1 MWKLVFASLVSCA
14 FGAEVSIQHKPESV
28 DFNILNAPADAALEA
43 LRISVGLE
51 PQLAFEMNVF
61 NKFNPFEK
69 ASAAVVLIVPEIKG
83 SSLPLSGQFIAPS
96 TEITYPEDVIGMP
109 LAEKSLTILQTTSDD
124 YSAFVQKISE
134 SLKAKYGDNF
144 VFFVVSGKTDAN
156 SVADRQMLQVE
167 KDPLISWEPRNENFS
182 IILAIIGLFILF
194 VVFGIV
200 AFSFMTANIG
210 PGDNIAYKLGAAQ
223 SKKTQ

>member
-1 MWKLVFASLVSCA
+1 MWRFVCLVSCA
-14 FGAEVSIQHKPESV
+14 FAAKVSIQHKPESV
-28 DFNILNAPADAALEA
+28 EFNIENAPADAALEA

-51 PQLAFEMNVF
+51 PQFSFDMNVF
-61 NKFNPFEK
+61 KKFNPFEK
-69 ASAAVVLIVPEIKG
+69 ATAAVVLVVPEIRG
-83 SSLPLSGQFIAPS
+83 SSLTLSGEFIAPS
-96 TEITYPEDVIGMP
+96 TEITYPDDVTGMP
-109 LAEKSLTILQTTSDD
+109 LAENSLTILQTTSDD
-124 YSAFVQKISE
+124 YTAFVQKINE
-134 SLKAKYGDNF
+134 SLKSKYGDNF

-156 SVADRQMLQVE
+156 SAADRQMLQAD
-167 KDPLISWEPRNENFS
+167 KDPLVSWEPRNENFS

>member
-1 MWKLVFASLVSCA
+1 MLRFVCLVSCA
-14 FGAEVSIQHKPESV
+14 FAAKVSIQHKPESV
-28 DFNILNAPADAALEA
+28 EFNIENAPADAALEA

-51 PQLAFEMNVF
+51 PQFSFDMNVF
-61 NKFNPFEK
+61 KKFNPFEK
-69 ASAAVVLIVPEIKG
+69 ATAAVVLVVPEIKG
-83 SSLPLSGQFIAPS
+83 SSLTLSGEFIAPS
-96 TEITYPEDVIGMP
+96 TEITYPEDVTGMP
-109 LAEKSLTILQTTSDD
+109 LAENSLTILQTTSDD
-124 YSAFVQKISE
+124 YTAFVQKINE
-134 SLKAKYGDNF
+134 SLHSKYGDNF

-156 SVADRQMLQVE
+156 SAADRQMLQAD
-167 KDPLISWEPRNENFS
+167 KDPLVSWEPRNENFS